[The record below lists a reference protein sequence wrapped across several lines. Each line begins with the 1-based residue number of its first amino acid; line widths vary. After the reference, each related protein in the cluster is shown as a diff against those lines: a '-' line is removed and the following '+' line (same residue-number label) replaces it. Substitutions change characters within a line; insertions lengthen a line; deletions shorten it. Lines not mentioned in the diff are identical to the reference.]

1 MRLPHNI
8 HHIIIIHR
16 RRLGSTPTTA
26 SARPAA
32 TTTPRRHAD
41 PRGSCTRPSLRPHYN
56 HAIQPQAAAPRD
68 HQHGPRNMDIDITHL
83 NPRASALRD
92 TRTRTPL
99 KLTRTTTTHATA
111 VPLLSP
117 PTTALPIP
125 MPFLMPEATCQPTS
139 AVYAANRAT
148 TATSPA
154 LHYPDETGTP
164 RHTGNRRDE
173 EPHVD

>member
-1 MRLPHNI
+1 MAASDGTGTNGPLGQLGPVGQAPPHNI

-26 SARPAA
+26 SAHPAA

-41 PRGSCTRPSLRPHYN
+41 TRDSCTRPSLRPHY
-56 HAIQPQAAAPRD
+56 HTMRPRAPAPRD
-68 HQHGPRNMDIDITHL
+68 HQHGPRNMDIGIIHL

-99 KLTRTTTTHATA
+99 KLTRTTAAHTTA

-125 MPFLMPEATCQPTS
+125 IQYLIPEATCEPTS
-139 AVYAANRAT
+139 TEAK
-148 TATSPA
+148 TAIFFA
-154 LHYPDETGTP
+154 
-164 RHTGNRRDE
+164 RR
-173 EPHVD
+173 

>member
-1 MRLPHNI
+1 MRLSHNI
-8 HHIIIIHR
+8 HHIIVTHR

-26 SARPAA
+26 SAQPAA
-32 TTTPRRHAD
+32 TDTPRRHAD
-41 PRGSCTRPSLRPHYN
+41 TRGSCTRPSLRPHYN
-56 HAIQPQAAAPRD
+56 YTKRSHVPAPRD
-68 HQHGPRNMDIDITHL
+68 HQHGPRNMDIDITRL

-125 MPFLMPEATCQPTS
+125 MPFLIPKATCQPTS
-139 AVYAANRAT
+139 AVYAAISSDHRNKPGAT
-148 TATSPA
+148 LS
-154 LHYPDETGTP
+154 
-164 RHTGNRRDE
+164 RRDE
-173 EPHVD
+173 HDATDRPRTG

>member
-26 SARPAA
+26 SAHPAA

-41 PRGSCTRPSLRPHYN
+41 TRDSCTRPSLRPHY
-56 HAIQPQAAAPRD
+56 HTMRPRAPAPRD
-68 HQHGPRNMDIDITHL
+68 HQHGPRNMDIDIMHL

-92 TRTRTPL
+92 TRIRTPL

-125 MPFLMPEATCQPTS
+125 MPFLIPEATCQPTS
-139 AVYAANRAT
+139 AVYVAKSSDHRNEPGAT
-148 TATSPA
+148 LP
-154 LHYPDETGTP
+154 
-164 RHTGNRRDE
+164 RRDE
-173 EPHVD
+173 RDTTDRPPRDEITA